1 MSRDLLT
8 IGALDW
14 ESLGRILELST
25 GDAPGRP
32 LAGKGVALVFQKPS
46 ARTRNSMEMA
56 VVQLGGHPVYIQKD
70 EVGLGTRES
79 AGDVARTLACYH
91 ALIAARV
98 MDHPHLDQLAAAVDV
113 PVLNMLSDSDHPLQ
127 ALADLLTVKQL
138 RGTFEGARIAYVG
151 DANNVARSLAQGC
164 ALLGVELRVA
174 SPDGYGF
181 SPEEL
186 GGFGGFGAAV
196 TQTGDPV
203 EAVKGA
209 QFVYTDVWVS
219 MGQDDEAE
227 ARNKAL
233 APYRVD
239 ERLMAQA
246 DDAWFLHC
254 LPAKRGHEVTDGVID
269 SARSAVWRQAENRMH
284 TARGAMAW
292 MLGA

>member
-8 IGALDW
+8 IGALDR

-79 AGDVARTLACYH
+79 AEDVARTLACYH

-98 MDHPHLDQLAAAVDV
+98 MDHRHLDQLAAAVDV

-186 GGFGGFGAAV
+186 GGFGAAV